1 MTTSISIYNH
11 TARYLANGDV
21 MAATQIRLAL
31 CTSATFNASN
41 ATFASVSK
49 TLLPNGV
56 NGYTEAILDGVAV
69 STVTTNDAKLDA
81 SDVIW
86 IAEGGNISA
95 AVALLYFV
103 QAGSGDQIPLAFIN
117 FGSTQTAAD
126 GTEFRITWNA
136 GGIFTFTVV

>member
-1 MTTSISIYNH
+1 
-11 TARYLANGDV
+11 
-21 MAATQIRLAL
+21 MAAVQIRLAL
-31 CTSATFNASN
+31 CTSATFNASD
-41 ATFASVSK
+41 ATFESVSK

-69 STVTTNDAKLDA
+69 STVATNDAKLDA

-95 AVALLYFV
+95 AFALLSFLHPEI
-103 QAGSGDQIPLAFIN
+103 GNPTKIPLAFIN

-136 GGIFTFTVV
+136 GGIFTFTVA

>member
-21 MAATQIRLAL
+21 MAAPQIRLAL

-56 NGYTEAILDGVAV
+56 NGYTEASLDGVAV

-136 GGIFTFTVV
+136 GGIFTFTVA